1 MEKELSVCELE
12 KGVWEIN
19 LDRREKANALSK
31 SLVSEIHAA
40 IKQLTANQA
49 KAVILRS
56 KGKVFC
62 SGFDFGGYKS
72 TSIGDLLLRFV
83 EIELMLQ
90 DLRQA
95 PFLSIAYV
103 DGPAF
108 GAGADIAM
116 ACTWRV
122 GTKNSKFRFP
132 GFQFGLALGTRHL
145 ASIVGTQ
152 NTRDILLLN
161 QMISADQAVNLGM
174 LTELINADTIQ
185 GSLSRIIQQIESL
198 DANSVNRISTMT
210 IESTNH
216 EDLSDLVR
224 SIMYG
229 DLHDRI
235 SNYLSE
241 VKISA
246 KAE

>member
-1 MEKELSVCELE
+1 MEKELSVSKLE
-12 KGVWEIN
+12 KGVWEIY
-19 LDRREKANALSK
+19 LDRGEKANALSK

-40 IKQLTANQA
+40 IKQLTASQA
-49 KAVILRS
+49 RVVILRS
-56 KGKVFC
+56 KGNAFC
-62 SGFDFGGYKS
+62 SGFDFAGYKS
-72 TSIGDLLLRFV
+72 MSIGDLLLRFV

-95 PFLSIAYV
+95 SFLSIAFV

-116 ACTWRV
+116 ACTRRV

-132 GFQFGLALGTRHL
+132 GFQFGLALGTRRL
-145 ASIVGTQ
+145 TSIVGMQ
-152 NTRDILLLN
+152 NARDILLLN
-161 QMISADQAVNLGM
+161 QMITADQAVSLGM
-174 LTELINADTIQ
+174 LNELVTVDTIHE
-185 GSLSRIIQQIESL
+185 SLNRIVLQIEKL
-198 DANSVNRISTMT
+198 DVNSINRISTMT
-210 IESTNH
+210 IENTNH

-224 SIMYG
+224 SIRYG

-235 SNYLSE
+235 SSYLSE
-241 VKISA
+241 IKISA